1 VIDQRI
7 QCAITNAHSSA
18 MQPRSGFN

>member
-18 MQPRSGFN
+18 TQPRSLFN